1 MTDLILGIIG
11 ETILKFIY
19 GFSNSLIDLF
29 FGVVTTIGNTLPIIV
44 IIVLLYYTV
53 DKSFI
58 NHLIYIIIFSAHL
71 NEVFKVFFHNPR
83 PFVYNAEEFQVTT
96 NVLGKKTIWGATG
109 FSFPSGHSQT
119 QGTLWGYVFQKKR
132 NKFLL
137 IIGIMFLISIPLSRI
152 YLGVHWPSDI
162 IVGVLLGALLSWMYL
177 LGDSRYGEKIKKWS
191 DRRKITVGMLLS
203 VGLMLLGLLSFI
215 WGSGLI
221 FNSEISL
228 NDINVWRNIKLG
240 TYSGLI
246 IGIIVG
252 QILEERYIDFSTEN
266 LGRAVKLLR
275 IVIGIATAIILYLG
289 ARYING
295 VAEGFQ
301 TDMLWITQILNY
313 LSYFA
318 IAVFL
323 AFLIP
328 LFFTKLESKINIS

>member
-1 MTDLILGIIG
+1 MTDLILGTIG

-19 GFSNSLIDLF
+19 GFSNSLFDLF

-96 NVLGKKTIWGATG
+96 NVLGKKTIWGASG

-137 IIGIMFLISIPLSRI
+137 IIGIIFLISIPLSRN

-162 IVGVLLGALLSWMYL
+162 IVGVLLGALLSRMYL

-191 DRRKITVGMLLS
+191 DKRKITVGMLLS
-203 VGLMLLGLLSFI
+203 IGLMLLGLLS
-215 WGSGLI
+215 
-221 FNSEISL
+221 
-228 NDINVWRNIKLG
+228 
-240 TYSGLI
+240 
-246 IGIIVG
+246 
-252 QILEERYIDFSTEN
+252 
-266 LGRAVKLLR
+266 
-275 IVIGIATAIILYLG
+275 
-289 ARYING
+289 
-295 VAEGFQ
+295 
-301 TDMLWITQILNY
+301 
-313 LSYFA
+313 
-318 IAVFL
+318 
-323 AFLIP
+323 
-328 LFFTKLESKINIS
+328 